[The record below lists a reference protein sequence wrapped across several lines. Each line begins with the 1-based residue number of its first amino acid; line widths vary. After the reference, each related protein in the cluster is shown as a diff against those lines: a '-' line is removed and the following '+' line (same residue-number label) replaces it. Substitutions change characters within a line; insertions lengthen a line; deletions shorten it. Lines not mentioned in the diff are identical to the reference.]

1 MEDSFI
7 SLLMSSVMRE
17 TESDPGSRGGADTV
31 SGSGISTNKK
41 PEICNF
47 LPLQLAYPL

>member
-17 TESDPGSRGGADTV
+17 TESDPGSRGGAETV
-31 SGSGISTNKK
+31 SGSGISTNEK
-41 PEICNF
+41 PEISNF
-47 LPLQLAYPL
+47 LPL